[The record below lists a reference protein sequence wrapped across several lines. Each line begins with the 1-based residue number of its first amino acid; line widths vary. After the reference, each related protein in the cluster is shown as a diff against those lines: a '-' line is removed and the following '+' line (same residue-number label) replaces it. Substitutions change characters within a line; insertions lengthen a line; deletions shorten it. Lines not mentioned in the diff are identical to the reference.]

1 MEERKINF
9 KKNDDNTPVLDPDGT
24 LHGMLCVKMETLVK
38 NFSLLLYLLQKGEL
52 NEGTKE
58 SSAELFEQNSIEIL
72 NSLGYEGDINKKYNE
87 YIQKIRSLNHENR
100 ELRKQLG
107 MKVSNEDARERLK
120 LIYES
125 FYEWW
130 HNEGTGNIDEI
141 IFDRYKMTATLRGS
155 IFPSSRE
162 KEIKNQVE
170 MLKKKGF
177 DVSSVT
183 NYGHHL
189 TASEKNFNMLK
200 ELFKSAFP
208 HSDIDEIN
216 TATYLGGESKEE
228 YVYVI
233 TKIIVYFD
241 NLDDIKITSHDRT
254 EY

>member
-58 SSAELFEQNSIEIL
+58 SNAELFEQNSIEIL

-87 YIQKIRSLNHENR
+87 YIQEIRSLNHENR
-100 ELRKQLG
+100 ELRKQIG

-120 LIYES
+120 LITES
-125 FYEWW
+125 FGEWW
-130 HNEGTGNIDEI
+130 HNEGTGNIDDI
-141 IFDRYKMTATLRGS
+141 IFGPYKMTATLRGY
-155 IFPSSRE
+155 IYPSGRE
-162 KEIKNQVE
+162 REIKNQVE
-170 MLKKKGF
+170 MLKQKGF

-183 NYGHHL
+183 NFGHHL

-216 TATYLGGESKEE
+216 TATYLGGESREE

-233 TKIIVYFD
+233 TKIIVDFN
-241 NLDDIKITSHDRT
+241 NLDDIKIT
-254 EY
+254 EP

>member
-9 KKNDDNTPVLDPDGT
+9 KKNDDNTPVLDPDGKLYDT
-24 LHGMLCVKMETLVK
+24 LTAKINDMNKKFTLM
-38 NFSLLLYLLQKGEL
+38 LYLLKNGAL
-52 NEGTKE
+52 TEGTKE
-58 SSAELFEQNSIEIL
+58 ASLSLFESNAIDIL
-72 NSLGYEGDINKKYNE
+72 NELGYEDSLNKKYNE
-87 YIQKIRSLNHENR
+87 YIQEIRSLNHENR

-120 LIYES
+120 LITES
-125 FYEWW
+125 FDEWW

-141 IFDRYKMTATLRGS
+141 IFDRYKMTATLRGG

-162 KEIKNQVE
+162 KEIKKQVE
-170 MLKKKGF
+170 MLKQKGF

-216 TATYLGGESKEE
+216 TATYLGGESREE

-233 TKIIVYFD
+233 TKIIVDFN
-241 NLDDIKITSHDRT
+241 NLDDI
-254 EY
+254 

>member
-9 KKNDDNTPVLDPDGT
+9 KKNDDKTPVPDPDGT

-87 YIQKIRSLNHENR
+87 YIQEIRSLNHENR
-100 ELRKQLG
+100 ELRKQIG

-120 LIYES
+120 LITES
-125 FYEWW
+125 FDEWW

-233 TKIIVYFD
+233 TKIIVNFN
-241 NLDDIKITSHDRT
+241 NLDDIKIT
-254 EY
+254 EP

>member
-9 KKNDDNTPVLDPDGT
+9 KKNDDKTPVLDPDGT

-87 YIQKIRSLNHENR
+87 YIQEIRSLNQENR

-107 MKVSNEDARERLK
+107 MKVSNEDVRERLK
-120 LIYES
+120 LITES
-125 FYEWW
+125 FGEWW
-130 HNEGTGNIDEI
+130 HNEGTGNIDDI
-141 IFDRYKMTATLRGS
+141 IFGPYKMTAILRGS

-241 NLDDIKITSHDRT
+241 NLDDIKIT
-254 EY
+254 EP

>member
-9 KKNDDNTPVLDPDGT
+9 KKNDDKTPVLDPDGT

-100 ELRKQLG
+100 ELRKQIG

-120 LIYES
+120 LITES
-125 FYEWW
+125 FDEWW

-141 IFDRYKMTATLRGS
+141 IFDRYKVTATLRGG

-177 DVSSVT
+177 DISSVT

-216 TATYLGGESKEE
+216 TATYLGGESREE

-233 TKIIVYFD
+233 TKIIVNFN
-241 NLDDIKITSHDRT
+241 NLDDIKIT
-254 EY
+254 EP

>member
-87 YIQKIRSLNHENR
+87 YIKEIRSLNHENR

-107 MKVSNEDARERLK
+107 MKVSNEDAREGLK
-120 LIYES
+120 LITES
-125 FYEWW
+125 FDEWW

-141 IFDRYKMTATLRGS
+141 IFDRYKMTATLRGG

-216 TATYLGGESKEE
+216 TTTYLGSESKGE
-228 YVYVI
+228 YIYVI
-233 TKIIVYFD
+233 SEIIVDFN
-241 NLDDIKITSHDRT
+241 NLDDIKIT
-254 EY
+254 EP

>member
-72 NSLGYEGDINKKYNE
+72 NSLGYEGNINKKYNE
-87 YIQKIRSLNHENR
+87 YIQEIRSLNQENR

-120 LIYES
+120 LITKS
-125 FYEWW
+125 FKEWW
-130 HNEGTGNIDEI
+130 NNEGTGNIDEI
-141 IFDRYKMTATLRGS
+141 IFDSYRATVTLRGF
-155 IFPSSRE
+155 IYPSRL
-162 KEIKNQVE
+162 KIEIKNQVE

-177 DVSSVT
+177 DVSSIT
-183 NYGHHL
+183 NFGHHL
-189 TASEKNFNMLK
+189 TASDKNFNKLS

-208 HSDIDEIN
+208 HSDIDKIN
-216 TATYLGGESKEE
+216 TSTYLGGESNVE

-233 TKIIVYFD
+233 KDIIVYLN
-241 NLDDIKITSHDRT
+241 NLDDIKIT
-254 EY
+254 EP

>member
-9 KKNDDNTPVLDPDGT
+9 KKNDDKTPVLDPDGT

-87 YIQKIRSLNHENR
+87 YIQEIRSLNHENR
-100 ELRKQLG
+100 ELRKQIG

-120 LIYES
+120 LITES
-125 FYEWW
+125 FGEWW
-130 HNEGTGNIDEI
+130 HNEGTGNIDDI
-141 IFDRYKMTATLRGS
+141 IFGPYKMTATLRGY
-155 IFPSSRE
+155 IYPSGRE
-162 KEIKNQVE
+162 REIKNQVE
-170 MLKKKGF
+170 MLKQKGF

-183 NYGHHL
+183 NFGHHL

-216 TATYLGGESKEE
+216 TATYLGGESREE

-233 TKIIVYFD
+233 TKIIVDFN
-241 NLDDIKITSHDRT
+241 NLDDIKIT
-254 EY
+254 EP

>member
-9 KKNDDNTPVLDPDGT
+9 KKNDDNTPVLDPDG
-24 LHGMLCVKMETLVK
+24 MLYKKLTEKQTK
-38 NFSLLLYLLQKGEL
+38 INERIYSLLYMLKEGSL

-58 SSAELFEQNSIEIL
+58 ALLELFHKNAIDIL
-72 NSLGYEGDINKKYNE
+72 NELGYEDSLNKKYNE
-87 YIQKIRSLNHENR
+87 YIQEIRSLNHENR

-107 MKVSNEDARERLK
+107 MKVSNEDARGRLK
-120 LIYES
+120 LITES
-125 FYEWW
+125 FGEWW
-130 HNEGTGNIDEI
+130 YNEGTGNIDNI
-141 IFDRYKMTATLRGS
+141 IFDRYKMTATLRGE
-155 IFPSSRE
+155 IFPSSL
-162 KEIKNQVE
+162 KKQVE
-170 MLKKKGF
+170 MLKQKGF

-189 TASEKNFNMLK
+189 TASEKNLIMLK

-233 TKIIVYFD
+233 TKIIVNFN
-241 NLDDIKITSHDRT
+241 NLDDIKIT
-254 EY
+254 EP

>member
-58 SSAELFEQNSIEIL
+58 SNAELFEQNSIEIL

-87 YIQKIRSLNHENR
+87 YIQEIRSLNHENR
-100 ELRKQLG
+100 ELRKQIG

-120 LIYES
+120 LITES
-125 FYEWW
+125 FGEWW
-130 HNEGTGNIDEI
+130 HNEGTGNIDDI
-141 IFDRYKMTATLRGS
+141 IFGPYKMTATLRGY
-155 IFPSSRE
+155 IYPSGRE
-162 KEIKNQVE
+162 REIKNQVE
-170 MLKKKGF
+170 MLKQKGF

-183 NYGHHL
+183 NFGHHL
-189 TASEKNFNMLK
+189 TASEKNLNMLK

-208 HSDIDEIN
+208 HSDIDEID
-216 TATYLGGESKEE
+216 TATYLGGESREE

-233 TKIIVYFD
+233 TKIIVDFN
-241 NLDDIKITSHDRT
+241 NLDDIKIT
-254 EY
+254 EP

>member
-1 MEERKINF
+1 
-9 KKNDDNTPVLDPDGT
+9 
-24 LHGMLCVKMETLVK
+24 
-38 NFSLLLYLLQKGEL
+38 
-52 NEGTKE
+52 
-58 SSAELFEQNSIEIL
+58 
-72 NSLGYEGDINKKYNE
+72 
-87 YIQKIRSLNHENR
+87 
-100 ELRKQLG
+100 

-120 LIYES
+120 LITES
-125 FYEWW
+125 FDEWW

-141 IFDRYKMTATLRGS
+141 IFDRYKMTATLRGG

-216 TATYLGGESKEE
+216 TANYLGGESREE

-233 TKIIVYFD
+233 TKIIVDFN
-241 NLDDIKITSHDRT
+241 NLDDIKIT
-254 EY
+254 EP

>member
-9 KKNDDNTPVLDPDGT
+9 KKNDDNTPVLDPDGK
-24 LHGMLCVKMETLVK
+24 LYENLKAMQNKMNEKLSLIIYMLKEE
-38 NFSLLLYLLQKGEL
+38 QL

-58 SSAELFEQNSIEIL
+58 ALLELFHKNAIDIL
-72 NSLGYEGDINKKYNE
+72 NELGYEDSLNKKYNE
-87 YIQKIRSLNHENR
+87 YIQEIRSLNHENR

-120 LIYES
+120 LIAES
-125 FYEWW
+125 FDEWW

-200 ELFKSAFP
+200 ELFKSAFH
-208 HSDIDEIN
+208 HSDIDKIN
-216 TATYLGGESKEE
+216 TATYLGGESNVE

-233 TKIIVYFD
+233 KDIIVYLN
-241 NLDDIKITSHDRT
+241 NLDDIKIT
-254 EY
+254 EP

>member
-9 KKNDDNTPVLDPDGT
+9 KKNDDNTQVLDPDG
-24 LHGMLCVKMETLVK
+24 MLYEKLTEK
-38 NFSLLLYLLQKGEL
+38 QKKINERISLLLYMLKEGSLKESTKEALLELFHKNAIDIL
-52 NEGTKE
+52 NE
-58 SSAELFEQNSIEIL
+58 
-72 NSLGYEGDINKKYNE
+72 LGYEDSLNKKYNE
-87 YIQKIRSLNHENR
+87 YIQEIRSLNHENR

-120 LIYES
+120 LITES
-125 FYEWW
+125 FNEWW

-162 KEIKNQVE
+162 REIKKQVE

-189 TASEKNFNMLK
+189 TASEKNFIMLK

-216 TATYLGGESKEE
+216 TATYLGGESREE

-233 TKIIVYFD
+233 TKIIVNFN
-241 NLDDIKITSHDRT
+241 NLDDIKIT
-254 EY
+254 EP

>member
-24 LHGMLCVKMETLVK
+24 LHGMLCVKMETLGK

-87 YIQKIRSLNHENR
+87 YIKEIRSLNHENR

-120 LIYES
+120 LITES
-125 FYEWW
+125 FDEWW

-162 KEIKNQVE
+162 REIKNQVE

-241 NLDDIKITSHDRT
+241 NLDDIKIT
-254 EY
+254 EP

>member
-9 KKNDDNTPVLDPDGT
+9 NKNNDKTPVPDPDGK
-24 LHGMLCVKMETLVK
+24 LYGKLVGIQK
-38 NFSLLLYLLQKGEL
+38 NINERISLLLSLLKDGRL
-52 NEGTKE
+52 TEGTKE
-58 SSAELFEQNSIEIL
+58 ALMELFHRDAVDIL
-72 NSLGYEGDINKKYNE
+72 NELGYEDSLNKKYNE
-87 YIQKIRSLNHENR
+87 YIQEIRSLNHENR

-120 LIYES
+120 LITES
-125 FYEWW
+125 FNEWW

-141 IFDRYKMTATLRGS
+141 IFDRYKMTAILRGG

-162 KEIKNQVE
+162 REIKKQVE
-170 MLKKKGF
+170 MLKQKGF

-189 TASEKNFNMLK
+189 TASEKNLIMLK

-216 TATYLGGESKEE
+216 TATYLGGESREE

-233 TKIIVYFD
+233 TKIIVNFN
-241 NLDDIKITSHDRT
+241 NLDDIKIT
-254 EY
+254 EP

>member
-9 KKNDDNTPVLDPDGT
+9 KKNDDNTPVLDPDGKLYDT
-24 LHGMLCVKMETLVK
+24 LTAKINDMNKKFTLM
-38 NFSLLLYLLQKGEL
+38 LYLLKNGTL
-52 NEGTKE
+52 TEGTKE
-58 SSAELFEQNSIEIL
+58 TSLSLFESNAIDIL
-72 NSLGYEGDINKKYNE
+72 NELGYEDSLNKKYNE
-87 YIQKIRSLNHENR
+87 YIQEIRSLNHENR

-120 LIYES
+120 LITES
-125 FYEWW
+125 FDEWW

-170 MLKKKGF
+170 MLKQKGF

-216 TATYLGGESKEE
+216 TATYLGGESREE

-233 TKIIVYFD
+233 TKIRVYFD
-241 NLDDIKITSHDRT
+241 NLDDIKIT
-254 EY
+254 EP

>member
-9 KKNDDNTPVLDPDGT
+9 KKNDDKTPVLDPDGT

-87 YIQKIRSLNHENR
+87 YIQEIRSLNHENR

-120 LIYES
+120 LICES

-228 YVYVI
+228 YVYVV

-241 NLDDIKITSHDRT
+241 NLDDIKIT
-254 EY
+254 EP

>member
-9 KKNDDNTPVLDPDGT
+9 KKNDDNTPVLDPDGKLYDT
-24 LHGMLCVKMETLVK
+24 LTAKINDMNKKFTLM
-38 NFSLLLYLLQKGEL
+38 LYLLKNGTL
-52 NEGTKE
+52 TEGTKE
-58 SSAELFEQNSIEIL
+58 SSLSLFESNAIDIL
-72 NSLGYEGDINKKYNE
+72 NELGYEDSLNKKYNE
-87 YIQKIRSLNHENR
+87 YIQEIRSLNHENR

-120 LIYES
+120 LITES
-125 FYEWW
+125 FDEWW

-208 HSDIDEIN
+208 HSDIYEIN
-216 TATYLGGESKEE
+216 TTTYLGGESKEE

-241 NLDDIKITSHDRT
+241 NLDDIKIT
-254 EY
+254 EP

>member
-9 KKNDDNTPVLDPDGT
+9 KKNDDKTPVLDPDGT

-100 ELRKQLG
+100 ELRKQIE

-120 LIYES
+120 LITES
-125 FYEWW
+125 FGEWW
-130 HNEGTGNIDEI
+130 HNEGTGNIDDI
-141 IFDRYKMTATLRGS
+141 IFCPYKMTATLRGY
-155 IFPSSRE
+155 IYPSGRE
-162 KEIKNQVE
+162 REIKNQVE
-170 MLKKKGF
+170 MLKQKGF

-183 NYGHHL
+183 NFGHHL

-216 TATYLGGESKEE
+216 TATYLGGESREE

-233 TKIIVYFD
+233 TKIIVNFN
-241 NLDDIKITSHDRT
+241 NLDDIKIT
-254 EY
+254 EP

>member
-9 KKNDDNTPVLDPDGT
+9 KNNDDNTLVLDPDGK
-24 LHGMLCVKMETLVK
+24 LYNKLISSLKEMNE
-38 NFSLLLYLLQKGEL
+38 NFSLMLYLLNNGSL
-52 NEGTKE
+52 TEGTKQN
-58 SSAELFEQNSIEIL
+58 SMSLFERKAVEIL
-72 NSLGYEGDINKKYNE
+72 NQLGYEGYLNKKDNE
-87 YIQKIRSLNHENR
+87 YTQEIRSLNQENR

-120 LIYES
+120 LITEA
-125 FYEWW
+125 FDGWW

-162 KEIKNQVE
+162 KEIKNHVE

-241 NLDDIKITSHDRT
+241 NLDDIKIT
-254 EY
+254 EP

>member
-87 YIQKIRSLNHENR
+87 YIKEIRSLNHENR

-120 LIYES
+120 LITES
-125 FYEWW
+125 FDEWW

-162 KEIKNQVE
+162 REIKNQVE

-241 NLDDIKITSHDRT
+241 NLDDIKITDP
-254 EY
+254 